1 MWLRGSVESDGDVWC
16 MAQCASKGQCGQ
28 QRHGKCGSHYK
39 LTSIWSHYRRQ
50 KPSSCEIRVRQRILL
65 MALFEHVCFTVASA
79 WALISLLLYQVMQ
92 DLSDN
97 KGPRRNR
104 LSLLL
109 VTALQLTN
117 KTLPPRRI
125 LLDPPIRK
133 LSIHPTKHV
142 TIANDLVCLLP
153 LIMSTPLFPQQKR
166 RRIAAEDNHLISRP
180 HVRRTQ
186 SNIPFL
192 RPEQAPLS

>member
-1 MWLRGSVESDGDVWC
+1 
-16 MAQCASKGQCGQ
+16 
-28 QRHGKCGSHYK
+28 
-39 LTSIWSHYRRQ
+39 
-50 KPSSCEIRVRQRILL
+50 
-65 MALFEHVCFTVASA
+65 
-79 WALISLLLYQVMQ
+79 MQ

-97 KGPRRNR
+97 KGLRRNR

-109 VTALQLTN
+109 VTPLQLTN

-125 LLDPPIRK
+125 LLDSPIRK
-133 LSIHPTKHV
+133 FSVHPPKHV

-153 LIMSTPLFPQQKR
+153 LSMSTPLVPQQKR

-180 HVRRTQ
+180 HMRRAQ
-186 SNIPFL
+186 SDIPFL